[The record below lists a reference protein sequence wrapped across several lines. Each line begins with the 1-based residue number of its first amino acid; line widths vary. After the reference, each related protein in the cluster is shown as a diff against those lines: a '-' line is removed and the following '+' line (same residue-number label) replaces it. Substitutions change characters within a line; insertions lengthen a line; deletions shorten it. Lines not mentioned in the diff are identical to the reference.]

1 MLTQPL
7 ERFFGTCFYYLFI
20 NIQAPWLS
28 LQGRRVQPKYSKQLR
43 FLLFLFHSWLDSYY
57 SDELPESIGTNA
69 RNSSSM
75 VRIPWGWGALGLVEL
90 PSMPEK
96 EVEKPSPA
104 EDV

>member
-20 NIQAPWLS
+20 NIS
-28 LQGRRVQPKYSKQLR
+28 VQPKYPKQLL